1 MDTINQ
7 HILLYYNLYGGDGDG
22 DGDGDDK
29 ICRFL
34 GNKSTYLAKLVEEE
48 GSTQPQLVGDLL
60 PACASALV
68 RISRKDHLG
77 RLVVQADLS

>member
-7 HILLYYNLYGGDGDG
+7 HILLYYNLYSGDGDGTDGNG

-34 GNKSTYLAKLVEEE
+34 GNKSTYL
-48 GSTQPQLVGDLL
+48 
-60 PACASALV
+60 
-68 RISRKDHLG
+68 
-77 RLVVQADLS
+77 VV

>member
-7 HILLYYNLYGGDGDG
+7 HILLYYNLHGGDGDGADGDG

-34 GNKSTYLAKLVEEE
+34 GNKSTYL
-48 GSTQPQLVGDLL
+48 
-60 PACASALV
+60 
-68 RISRKDHLG
+68 
-77 RLVVQADLS
+77 VV

>member
-22 DGDGDDK
+22 ADGDGDGDCDDK

-34 GNKSTYLAKLVEEE
+34 GNKSTYL
-48 GSTQPQLVGDLL
+48 
-60 PACASALV
+60 
-68 RISRKDHLG
+68 
-77 RLVVQADLS
+77 VV

>member
-22 DGDGDDK
+22 ADGDGDGDDK

-34 GNKSTYLAKLVEEE
+34 GNKSTYL
-48 GSTQPQLVGDLL
+48 
-60 PACASALV
+60 
-68 RISRKDHLG
+68 
-77 RLVVQADLS
+77 VV

>member
-7 HILLYYNLYGGDGDG
+7 HILLYYNLYGGDGDGADGDG

-34 GNKSTYLAKLVEEE
+34 GNKSTYL
-48 GSTQPQLVGDLL
+48 
-60 PACASALV
+60 
-68 RISRKDHLG
+68 
-77 RLVVQADLS
+77 VV

>member
-22 DGDGDDK
+22 ADGDGDGDGDDK

-34 GNKSTYLAKLVEEE
+34 GNKSKY
-48 GSTQPQLVGDLL
+48 
-60 PACASALV
+60 
-68 RISRKDHLG
+68 
-77 RLVVQADLS
+77 LVV

>member
-7 HILLYYNLYGGDGDG
+7 HILLYYNLYGGDGNGADGDG

-34 GNKSTYLAKLVEEE
+34 GNKSTYL
-48 GSTQPQLVGDLL
+48 
-60 PACASALV
+60 
-68 RISRKDHLG
+68 
-77 RLVVQADLS
+77 VV

>member
-22 DGDGDDK
+22 DGADGDGDGDDK

-34 GNKSTYLAKLVEEE
+34 GNKSTYL
-48 GSTQPQLVGDLL
+48 
-60 PACASALV
+60 
-68 RISRKDHLG
+68 
-77 RLVVQADLS
+77 VV

>member
-22 DGDGDDK
+22 ADGDGDGDDK

-34 GNKSTYLAKLVEEE
+34 GNKSTYL
-48 GSTQPQLVGDLL
+48 
-60 PACASALV
+60 
-68 RISRKDHLG
+68 
-77 RLVVQADLS
+77 VVW

>member
-7 HILLYYNLYGGDGDG
+7 HILSYYGGDGDGADG

-34 GNKSTYLAKLVEEE
+34 GNKSTYL
-48 GSTQPQLVGDLL
+48 
-60 PACASALV
+60 
-68 RISRKDHLG
+68 
-77 RLVVQADLS
+77 VV

>member
-7 HILLYYNLYGGDGDG
+7 HILLYYNLYGGDGDGADGDGDG

-34 GNKSTYLAKLVEEE
+34 GNKSTYL
-48 GSTQPQLVGDLL
+48 
-60 PACASALV
+60 
-68 RISRKDHLG
+68 
-77 RLVVQADLS
+77 VV

>member
-7 HILLYYNLYGGDGDG
+7 HILSYYGGDGDGADGDG

-34 GNKSTYLAKLVEEE
+34 GNKSTYL
-48 GSTQPQLVGDLL
+48 
-60 PACASALV
+60 
-68 RISRKDHLG
+68 
-77 RLVVQADLS
+77 VV

>member
-7 HILLYYNLYGGDGDG
+7 HILLYYNLYGGDGDGADGDG

-34 GNKSTYLAKLVEEE
+34 GNKSTYHVVLLCLVMPRYVCFW
-48 GSTQPQLVGDLL
+48 QNIL
-60 PACASALV
+60 
-68 RISRKDHLG
+68 
-77 RLVVQADLS
+77 

>member
-7 HILLYYNLYGGDGDG
+7 HILLYYGGDGDGADGDG

-34 GNKSTYLAKLVEEE
+34 GNKSTYL
-48 GSTQPQLVGDLL
+48 
-60 PACASALV
+60 
-68 RISRKDHLG
+68 
-77 RLVVQADLS
+77 VV

>member
-22 DGDGDDK
+22 DGDGADGDGDGDGDDK

-34 GNKSTYLAKLVEEE
+34 GNKSTYL
-48 GSTQPQLVGDLL
+48 
-60 PACASALV
+60 
-68 RISRKDHLG
+68 
-77 RLVVQADLS
+77 VV

>member
-22 DGDGDDK
+22 ADGDGDGDGDEK

-34 GNKSTYLAKLVEEE
+34 GNKSTYL
-48 GSTQPQLVGDLL
+48 
-60 PACASALV
+60 
-68 RISRKDHLG
+68 
-77 RLVVQADLS
+77 VV

>member
-22 DGDGDDK
+22 ADGDGADGDGDDK

-34 GNKSTYLAKLVEEE
+34 GNKSTYL
-48 GSTQPQLVGDLL
+48 
-60 PACASALV
+60 
-68 RISRKDHLG
+68 
-77 RLVVQADLS
+77 VV

>member
-22 DGDGDDK
+22 DGDDK

-34 GNKSTYLAKLVEEE
+34 GNKSTYL
-48 GSTQPQLVGDLL
+48 
-60 PACASALV
+60 
-68 RISRKDHLG
+68 
-77 RLVVQADLS
+77 VV